1 MEKKKQSLRE
11 VYVNNIYAVRLTAS
25 ASKSRVIH
33 SFFGKLI
40 GNLEWVFF
48 SGFFMRYIV
57 NQLEQ
62 GKEFS
67 EIFAFILICG
77 AVFFLLAIHRG
88 YVEMLQFRSRN
99 LQSMEKFMRRFMKR
113 PGMWN

>member
-77 AVFFLLAIHRG
+77 AVFFLLAIYRG
-88 YVEMLQFRSRN
+88 YVENVAVRSAEPCQSMRN
-99 LQSMEKFMRRFMKR
+99 L
-113 PGMWN
+113 

>member
-1 MEKKKQSLRE
+1 MEKKKQSLCE

-40 GNLEWVFF
+40 RNLEWVFF

-77 AVFFLLAIHRG
+77 AVFFLLAIYQS
-88 YVEMLQFRSRN
+88 YVENVAAPLAEPAIYGEIYGQECGIKV
-99 LQSMEKFMRRFMKR
+99 L
-113 PGMWN
+113 